1 MLKQFGVG
9 IFPTYEKTHT
19 ALVDLKENGFLMDMV
34 FVVGRDIKN
43 QTDTTG
49 ANTSNRLVDFGNLD
63 TNENQAGEKA
73 VDGAM
78 AGITLGGFTG
88 LLIGLGAIAIPG
100 VGPIVLAGAAATALV
115 STISGGAIGG
125 VAGGLAGGLIGLG
138 IPADRAKIYSD
149 RIAKGEYFVMV
160 EGYEA
165 DMSVAESVFSKHKID
180 DWYIYDS
187 PEDNPPEILTER
199 PKLSVA

>member
-138 IPADRAKIYSD
+138 IRQIELKS
-149 RIAKGEYFVMV
+149 IAIALPKVSISLWLK
-160 EGYEA
+160 A
-165 DMSVAESVFSKHKID
+165 TRLICLSLSQFSANIKLMIG
-180 DWYIYDS
+180 IFM
-187 PEDNPPEILTER
+187 ILLRTI
-199 PKLSVA
+199 PQKF